1 MKFYFGFIYYC
12 CFGLAM
18 LYRMNSDF
26 TWHVSTGPEKE
37 KIVFSLFSATPGCD
51 RIFGIRAR
59 LQHFGQVVATLVA
72 STHWLSYAPKLCYL
86 KNSQD
91 LISI

>member
-1 MKFYFGFIYYC
+1 
-12 CFGLAM
+12 M
-18 LYRMNSDF
+18 LYRLISDF

-37 KIVFSLFSATPGCD
+37 NLIFSLFFATPRRD

-72 STHWLSYAPKLCYL
+72 SYSLVILR
-86 KNSQD
+86 
-91 LISI
+91 I

>member
-1 MKFYFGFIYYC
+1 
-12 CFGLAM
+12 M
-18 LYRMNSDF
+18 LYRLISDF

-37 KIVFSLFSATPGCD
+37 NLIFSLFSATPGRD

-72 STHWLSYAPKLCYL
+72 STHWLSYASKLYYL
-86 KNSQD
+86 KIPRD
-91 LISI
+91 LISV